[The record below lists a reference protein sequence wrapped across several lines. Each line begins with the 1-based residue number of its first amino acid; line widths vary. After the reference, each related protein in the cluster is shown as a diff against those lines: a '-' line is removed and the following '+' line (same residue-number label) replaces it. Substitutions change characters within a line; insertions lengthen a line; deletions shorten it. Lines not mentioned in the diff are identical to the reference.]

1 MPERKKIS
9 ATCLLNRLVDG
20 EMKAYEEIFVRY
32 YPTLCAYARMY
43 VKREETAEN
52 IVQDLMLWLW
62 ENRTVLC
69 ISTSLPKYLFGAV
82 RNNCLTY
89 LGHESIERRV
99 LGNIRNKMCEQF
111 EVPDFDVV
119 EELREN
125 IRAAV
130 AELPALLLELEL
142 AGRILP
148 RSVRN
153 EPFPAQNLRR
163 NRRRAGSFAQNGGL
177 PHPAVSENPSCQ
189 TQGLPAFAD
198 DAAGRERIG
207 GFTVS
212 PWLKKTCRTISISP
226 GAINSDRMLVS
237 DAENC

>member
-9 ATCLLNRLVDG
+9 DTCLLNRLVDG

-32 YPTLCAYARMY
+32 YPTLCTYAHMY

-130 AELPALLLELEL
+130 ADLPASYREAFEMSRFQRKTYEEIAAVLE
-142 AGRILP
+142 
-148 RSVRN
+148 
-153 EPFPAQNLRR
+153 
-163 NRRRAGSFAQNGGL
+163 
-177 PHPAVSENPSCQ
+177 
-189 TQGLPAFAD
+189 
-198 DAAGRERIG
+198 
-207 GFTVS
+207 
-212 PWLKKTCRTISISP
+212 ISP
-226 GAINSDRMLVS
+226 KTVDYRIQQCLKILRVKLKDYLPLLTMLLVVN
-237 DAENC
+237 E

>member
-9 ATCLLNRLVDG
+9 DTCLLNRLVDG

-130 AELPALLLELEL
+130 AELPASYREAFEMSRFQRKTYEEIAAVLE
-142 AGRILP
+142 
-148 RSVRN
+148 
-153 EPFPAQNLRR
+153 
-163 NRRRAGSFAQNGGL
+163 
-177 PHPAVSENPSCQ
+177 
-189 TQGLPAFAD
+189 
-198 DAAGRERIG
+198 
-207 GFTVS
+207 VS
-212 PWLKKTCRTISISP
+212 PKTDYRIQQCLKILRVKLKDYLPLLT
-226 GAINSDRMLVS
+226 MLLVVN
-237 DAENC
+237 E

>member
-9 ATCLLNRLVDG
+9 DTCLLNRLVDG

-82 RNNCLTY
+82 RNICLTY

-130 AELPALLLELEL
+130 AELPASYREAFEMSRFQRKTYEEIAAVLE
-142 AGRILP
+142 
-148 RSVRN
+148 
-153 EPFPAQNLRR
+153 
-163 NRRRAGSFAQNGGL
+163 
-177 PHPAVSENPSCQ
+177 
-189 TQGLPAFAD
+189 
-198 DAAGRERIG
+198 
-207 GFTVS
+207 VS
-212 PWLKKTCRTISISP
+212 PKTVDYRIQQCLKILRVKLKDYLPLLT
-226 GAINSDRMLVS
+226 MLLVVN
-237 DAENC
+237 E

>member
-9 ATCLLNRLVDG
+9 DTCLLNRLVDG

-32 YPTLCAYARMY
+32 YPTLCTYARMY

-82 RNNCLTY
+82 R
-89 LGHESIERRV
+89 V

-130 AELPALLLELEL
+130 ADLPASYREAFEMSRFQRKTYEEIAAVLE
-142 AGRILP
+142 
-148 RSVRN
+148 
-153 EPFPAQNLRR
+153 
-163 NRRRAGSFAQNGGL
+163 
-177 PHPAVSENPSCQ
+177 
-189 TQGLPAFAD
+189 
-198 DAAGRERIG
+198 
-207 GFTVS
+207 
-212 PWLKKTCRTISISP
+212 ISP
-226 GAINSDRMLVS
+226 KTVDYRIQQCLKILRVKLKDYLPLLTMLLVVN
-237 DAENC
+237 E

>member
-1 MPERKKIS
+1 
-9 ATCLLNRLVDG
+9 
-20 EMKAYEEIFVRY
+20 
-32 YPTLCAYARMY
+32 
-43 VKREETAEN
+43 
-52 IVQDLMLWLW
+52 MLWLW

-142 AGRILP
+142 AASYREAFEMSRFQRKTYEEI
-148 RSVRN
+148 
-153 EPFPAQNLRR
+153 A
-163 NRRRAGSFAQNGGL
+163 
-177 PHPAVSENPSCQ
+177 AVLE
-189 TQGLPAFAD
+189 
-198 DAAGRERIG
+198 
-207 GFTVS
+207 VS
-212 PWLKKTCRTISISP
+212 PKTVDYRIQQCLKILRVKLKDYLPLLT
-226 GAINSDRMLVS
+226 MLLVVN
-237 DAENC
+237 E

>member
-9 ATCLLNRLVDG
+9 DTCLLNRLVDG

-89 LGHESIERRV
+89 LGTSPSS
-99 LGNIRNKMCEQF
+99 GW
-111 EVPDFDVV
+111 
-119 EELREN
+119 
-125 IRAAV
+125 
-130 AELPALLLELEL
+130 
-142 AGRILP
+142 
-148 RSVRN
+148 
-153 EPFPAQNLRR
+153 
-163 NRRRAGSFAQNGGL
+163 RAGQY
-177 PHPAVSENPSCQ
+177 PQ
-189 TQGLPAFAD
+189 
-198 DAAGRERIG
+198 
-207 GFTVS
+207 
-212 PWLKKTCRTISISP
+212 
-226 GAINSDRMLVS
+226 
-237 DAENC
+237 

>member
-1 MPERKKIS
+1 MQPSFDPNDEASVAERLKAGDTEAFNALYRHYFRALVVYASRIVS
-9 ATCLLNRLVDG
+9 AD
-20 EMKAYEEIFVRY
+20 KAEEAVQ
-32 YPTLCAYARMY
+32 
-43 VKREETAEN
+43 ET
-52 IVQDLMLWLW
+52 MLWLW

-130 AELPALLLELEL
+130 ADLPASYREAFEMSRFQRKTYEEIAAVLE
-142 AGRILP
+142 
-148 RSVRN
+148 
-153 EPFPAQNLRR
+153 
-163 NRRRAGSFAQNGGL
+163 
-177 PHPAVSENPSCQ
+177 
-189 TQGLPAFAD
+189 
-198 DAAGRERIG
+198 
-207 GFTVS
+207 
-212 PWLKKTCRTISISP
+212 ISP
-226 GAINSDRMLVS
+226 KTVDYRIQQCLKILRVKLKDYLPLLTMLLVVN
-237 DAENC
+237 E

>member
-9 ATCLLNRLVDG
+9 DTCLLNRLVDG

-130 AELPALLLELEL
+130 AELPASYREAFEMSRFQRKPSEEL
-142 AGRILP
+142 AA
-148 RSVRN
+148 
-153 EPFPAQNLRR
+153 EQ
-163 NRRRAGSFAQNGGL
+163 
-177 PHPAVSENPSCQ
+177 E
-189 TQGLPAFAD
+189 
-198 DAAGRERIG
+198 
-207 GFTVS
+207 VS
-212 PWLKKTCRTISISP
+212 PKTVDSRIQQCLKILRVKLKDYLPLLT
-226 GAINSDRMLVS
+226 MLLVVN
-237 DAENC
+237 E

>member
-9 ATCLLNRLVDG
+9 DTCLLNRLVDG

-130 AELPALLLELEL
+130 AELPASYREAFEMSRFQRKTYEEIAAVLE
-142 AGRILP
+142 
-148 RSVRN
+148 
-153 EPFPAQNLRR
+153 
-163 NRRRAGSFAQNGGL
+163 
-177 PHPAVSENPSCQ
+177 
-189 TQGLPAFAD
+189 
-198 DAAGRERIG
+198 
-207 GFTVS
+207 VS
-212 PWLKKTCRTISISP
+212 PKTVYYRIQQCLKILRVKLKDYLPLLT
-226 GAINSDRMLVS
+226 MLLVVN
-237 DAENC
+237 E

>member
-9 ATCLLNRLVDG
+9 DTCLLNRLVDG

-99 LGNIRNKMCEQF
+99 LGNIRK
-111 EVPDFDVV
+111 
-119 EELREN
+119 
-125 IRAAV
+125 
-130 AELPALLLELEL
+130 
-142 AGRILP
+142 
-148 RSVRN
+148 
-153 EPFPAQNLRR
+153 
-163 NRRRAGSFAQNGGL
+163 
-177 PHPAVSENPSCQ
+177 
-189 TQGLPAFAD
+189 QGLEKLSRMPLGDVQARSFICSVLTGAW
-198 DAAGRERIG
+198 RWPRW
-207 GFTVS
+207 
-212 PWLKKTCRTISISP
+212 PRCRWACSFS
-226 GAINSDRMLVS
+226 
-237 DAENC
+237 C

>member
-9 ATCLLNRLVDG
+9 DTCLLNRLVDG

-32 YPTLCAYARMY
+32 YPTLCTYARMY

-111 EVPDFDVV
+111 
-119 EELREN
+119 
-125 IRAAV
+125 
-130 AELPALLLELEL
+130 
-142 AGRILP
+142 
-148 RSVRN
+148 
-153 EPFPAQNLRR
+153 
-163 NRRRAGSFAQNGGL
+163 
-177 PHPAVSENPSCQ
+177 
-189 TQGLPAFAD
+189 
-198 DAAGRERIG
+198 
-207 GFTVS
+207 
-212 PWLKKTCRTISISP
+212 
-226 GAINSDRMLVS
+226 
-237 DAENC
+237 

>member
-9 ATCLLNRLVDG
+9 DTCLLNRLVDG

-111 EVPDFDVV
+111 EVPTSTSS
-119 EELREN
+119 RN
-125 IRAAV
+125 CAKIS
-130 AELPALLLELEL
+130 
-142 AGRILP
+142 GRP
-148 RSVRN
+148 WRS
-153 EPFPAQNLRR
+153 
-163 NRRRAGSFAQNGGL
+163 
-177 PHPAVSENPSCQ
+177 
-189 TQGLPAFAD
+189 
-198 DAAGRERIG
+198 
-207 GFTVS
+207 
-212 PWLKKTCRTISISP
+212 CRPPTAKRSK
-226 GAINSDRMLVS
+226 
-237 DAENC
+237 

>member
-9 ATCLLNRLVDG
+9 DTCLLNRLVDG

-130 AELPALLLELEL
+130 AELPASYREAFEMSRFALQSSKL
-142 AGRILP
+142 AIFRVRHKHPVRID
-148 RSVRN
+148 
-153 EPFPAQNLRR
+153 
-163 NRRRAGSFAQNGGL
+163 RAG
-177 PHPAVSENPSCQ
+177 
-189 TQGLPAFAD
+189 
-198 DAAGRERIG
+198 
-207 GFTVS
+207 
-212 PWLKKTCRTISISP
+212 
-226 GAINSDRMLVS
+226 
-237 DAENC
+237 

>member
-9 ATCLLNRLVDG
+9 DTCLLNRLVDG

-32 YPTLCAYARMY
+32 YPTLCTYARMY

-130 AELPALLLELEL
+130 ADLPASYREAFEM
-142 AGRILP
+142 
-148 RSVRN
+148 S
-153 EPFPAQNLRR
+153 
-163 NRRRAGSFAQNGGL
+163 RAGSFAQNGGL

>member
-9 ATCLLNRLVDG
+9 DTCLLNRLGDGVEILHFQYPELLVDG

-130 AELPALLLELEL
+130 AELPASYREAFEMSRFQRKTYEEIAAVLE
-142 AGRILP
+142 
-148 RSVRN
+148 
-153 EPFPAQNLRR
+153 
-163 NRRRAGSFAQNGGL
+163 
-177 PHPAVSENPSCQ
+177 
-189 TQGLPAFAD
+189 
-198 DAAGRERIG
+198 
-207 GFTVS
+207 VS
-212 PWLKKTCRTISISP
+212 PKTVDYRIQQCLKILRVKLKDYLPLLT
-226 GAINSDRMLVS
+226 MLLVVN
-237 DAENC
+237 E

>member
-9 ATCLLNRLVDG
+9 DTCLLNRLVDG

-32 YPTLCAYARMY
+32 YPTLCTYARMY

-130 AELPALLLELEL
+130 ADLPASYREAFEMSRFQRKTYEEI
-142 AGRILP
+142 A
-148 RSVRN
+148 
-153 EPFPAQNLRR
+153 A
-163 NRRRAGSFAQNGGL
+163 RAGNIAQNGGL